1 MKRKLD
7 FVTNSS
13 SCAFV
18 FIGWKLE
25 QTMDNAMKIANL
37 YNINTQVSDN
47 PIDIMEDVG
56 DQVLDIYY
64 GDLGEQGLKSDHIY
78 IGITHNI
85 DVEDPY
91 EFPIENSTE
100 ELFDDNILDEFKM
113 EKIKI
118 ITSIRM
124 C

>member
-25 QTMDNAMKIANL
+25 QTVDNAMRIANL
-37 YNINTQVSDN
+37 FNINTQVSDN
-47 PIDIMEDVG
+47 PIEIMEDIG
-56 DQVLDIYY
+56 DQILDIQY

-78 IGITHNI
+78 IGISNDINI
-85 DVEDPY
+85 DDPY
-91 EFPIENSTE
+91 DFPIESSIE
-100 ELFDDNILDEFKM
+100 ELFEDKVLDEFKK
-113 EKIKI
+113 ENIKI

>member
-25 QTMDNAMKIANL
+25 QTVENAMRIANL
-37 YNINTQVSDN
+37 YNINTQVGDS
-47 PIDIMEDVG
+47 PIEIMEDIG
-56 DQVLDIYY
+56 DQVLDIQY
-64 GDLGEQGLKSDHIY
+64 GDLEEQGLKSDHIY
-78 IGITHNI
+78 IGISHDI
-85 DVEDPY
+85 DQVDPY
-91 EFPIENSTE
+91 KFPIENSIK
-100 ELFDDNILDEFKM
+100 ELFEDKILNEF
-113 EKIKI
+113 EKENIKI